1 MKKLS
6 PPLPDQ
12 SKRNSSNM
20 IDGTLPE
27 LTEEEMAFEMVELT
41 CDEIDSLSRAFTMIT
56 ELCAELSQEVEQEI
70 AEDLENLKIH

>member
-1 MKKLS
+1 
-6 PPLPDQ
+6 
-12 SKRNSSNM
+12 M

>member
-6 PPLPDQ
+6 TPPAEQ
-12 SKRNSSNM
+12 SKQPSPNLLDSTN
-20 IDGTLPE
+20 PE

-41 CDEIDSLSRAFTMIT
+41 CDELDSLSRAFTMIS